1 MSLIEFQLN
10 ANLIFIISDS
20 QQKHNPKSKHSAPNH
35 NVTSQ
40 SNKGSKAAPQPDT
53 SANMV
58 ANVKQTAP
66 SAVKEQQQQQQQPQ
80 PQQQPTIE
88 SKPAVPVTVQPEPAK
103 VDSTNSGRSSEKT
116 KQQQP
121 PQPQP
126 QPQPAEKVHSEESV
140 TKRYVPI
147 LYVLPHFNWELSP
160 KQR

>member
-66 SAVKEQQQQQQQPQ
+66 SAVKEQQQQQPQ

-88 SKPAVPVTVQPEPAK
+88 SKPAIPVTVQPEPAK

-126 QPQPAEKVHSEESV
+126 AEMVHSEESV